1 MMHRQKSWIQRVTTI
16 LLFVVFQAIAIVFM
30 TNNSVVQQAGIVRFL
45 SAGHHFL
52 WKRQKAI
59 DNYFH
64 LSTVNRELANENMY
78 LRTELYKY
86 QSIFIPP
93 APLDST
99 YSCISAEVVHNTT
112 SSNQNFLVINKGS
125 IHGIEPEMG
134 VIGDQGVIGIVQN
147 VYEHHSRIIS
157 LLSNKI
163 QINARIEPGG
173 EIGSLA
179 WNGKNIHSANIPD
192 LPQHSQVAVGD
203 TVVTSGVSQIFP
215 ARIPLGIVT
224 GTTIT
229 QGTFLEAQIRLFQ
242 DFNTLRYVYVIRSR
256 HAQEI
261 RNLLAEP

>member
-1 MMHRQKSWIQRVTTI
+1 MAH
-16 LLFVVFQAIAIVFM
+16 
-30 TNNSVVQQAGIVRFL
+30 NSVVQQAGIVRFL

-64 LSTVNRELANENMY
+64 LNTVNKELAEENMR
-78 LRTELYKY
+78 LRTELFKY
-86 QSIFIPP
+86 QSVFIPP

-99 YSCISAEVVHNTT
+99 FSCISAEVVHNTT
-112 SSNQNFLVINKGS
+112 SSHQNFLIINKGS
-125 IHGIEPEMG
+125 VHGIQPEMG

-147 VYEHHSRIIS
+147 VYENHSRIIS
-157 LLSNKI
+157 LLSNQI
-163 QINARIEPGG
+163 QINTRIEPGG
-173 EIGSLA
+173 DIGSLA
-179 WNGKNIHSANIPD
+179 WNGKKIHTATIPD

-203 TVVTSGVSQIFP
+203 TVVTSGFSQIFP

-229 QGTFLEAQIRLFQ
+229 QGTFLEAQVSLFQ
-242 DFNTLRYVYVIRSR
+242 NFNTLRYVYVIRSR

-261 RNLLAEP
+261 HNLLVEP